1 MLADENFLLEVQDT
15 LPYRLSIRACE
26 QSGFEPRVTYN
37 DPEAENLV
45 DLVMKG
51 MGVSLFLK
59 QVVLDH
65 SNPKIAI
72 VDITPCV
79 STQIDLCYLKGVEL
93 SDAAKH
99 FALCAGFPRT

>member
-1 MLADENFLLEVQDT
+1 M
-15 LPYRLSIRACE
+15 PYRLSMKACE

-45 DLVMKG
+45 DLVIKG
-51 MGVSLFLK
+51 MGVTLVLK
-59 QVVLDH
+59 RLVLYH

-72 VDITPCV
+72 VDITPSV
-79 STQIDLCYLKGVEL
+79 STQISLCYLKGVKL

-99 FALCAGFPRT
+99 FVQCAG